1 MADFRKSRTVGG
13 IIAVL
18 GAGLMTAMVWAPWV
32 KTPGESMSGWDI
44 HEQASGSQQWFIGDF
59 VDPDFSPFFPALPI
73 LVAAG
78 VMGLLGLGLAM
89 KRQPLGKGAQMVV
102 LLIGIVGMFIALG
115 NPIWISTT
123 GPGADIVTF
132 DWGLL
137 AVAAGGFVA
146 FLGVALA
153 MGPRGRKPAE

>member
-13 IIAVL
+13 SIAGR
-18 GAGLMTAMVWAPWV
+18 GAGLMTAMVWAPAD

-78 VMGLLGLGLAM
+78 VMGFVGLGQAM
-89 KRQPLGKGAQMVV
+89 KRQPPGQGA
-102 LLIGIVGMFIALG
+102 LIVGL
-115 NPIWISTT
+115 
-123 GPGADIVTF
+123 
-132 DWGLL
+132 
-137 AVAAGGFVA
+137 
-146 FLGVALA
+146 
-153 MGPRGRKPAE
+153 